1 MKVFYNA
8 LFCSALFRFSSTVA
22 DQATYNIDESVDA
35 RDELS
40 PLADDQPV
48 NIIFRTS
55 DEITDYML
63 PMSMSVKKEI
73 GRTGI
78 KPATVSKRDL
88 QQLERSGIIYEFD
101 SKVFVL
107 GHPDSASHLRKLA
120 EETPYGIPMVLENMD
135 FWNGLDA
142 PDGSIK
148 VCVAD
153 TGYDYGHEDLPQDDD
168 VTGSNSSNGSWNKD
182 GHGHG
187 THCSGTV
194 AGLGDNSKGVVGVI
208 PNNMNEKFQLVIGKA
223 LTDSGSGSLSGVLEA
238 VQHCVDNGAK
248 VVSLSLGGGGYSSVT
263 NEFYNNLYENEDI
276 LFVAAAGNGGS
287 GSKLYPASY
296 PALMSVAA
304 IDSNKNKA
312 SFSQYNDQVEI
323 SAPGVGVKSSLP
335 DDKYAAWSGTSMATP
350 HVAGV
355 AGLLWMYFPDCKNY
369 QIRNVLAAT
378 AKDLGTDGCD
388 ISYGYGLVQAKKAYE
403 LLSQGNCGGEIGEDT
418 PKGGCEQLY
427 PEPNC
432 DKNSDC
438 DDGDEC
444 TVDTCD
450 NGQCISTPNCASCG
464 KSKVD
469 VEITIDNYGEET
481 AYNIKDSSGQEVMKG
496 SGWPSNSVNS
506 FWKCL
511 SSGGYSFTIT
521 DGYGDGLCCSYGNGG
536 YSVKV
541 NDEEVASGGQFSSEE
556 TKSFNVGT
564 TAPVSPPT
572 PAPVEQTFAPTTSVS
587 EEEQTF
593 APTTSVSEEEQTF
606 APTTSVSE
614 EEQTFAPTTSVSEE
628 EQTFAPTTS
637 VSEEEQTSAP
647 TEEEQT
653 FAPTT
658 SVSEEEQTSAPT
670 EEEQTF
676 APTTSVSEE
685 EQTSAPTT
693 SVSEEVVFPP
703 TSTSSKAPTTPNPDT
718 IMPTPYPTGTAPTPY
733 PTDVPLTSSPT
744 ETPPTPYPTDSP
756 PTPSPT
762 QTAPTPYPTQVAPT
776 DFPTITPP
784 TMHPTD
790 TPPTM
795 NPTDTPPTAF
805 PTQTAPTP
813 FPTET
818 PPTSSPTSGCKL
830 KGEECSKGSDCCEKK
845 CKKNGTCKK

>member
-1 MKVFYNA
+1 M
-8 LFCSALFRFSSTVA
+8 
-22 DQATYNIDESVDA
+22 
-35 RDELS
+35 
-40 PLADDQPV
+40 
-48 NIIFRTS
+48 
-55 DEITDYML
+55 
-63 PMSMSVKKEI
+63 
-73 GRTGI
+73 G
-78 KPATVSKRDL
+78 
-88 QQLERSGIIYEFD
+88 
-101 SKVFVL
+101 
-107 GHPDSASHLRKLA
+107 
-120 EETPYGIPMVLENMD
+120 
-135 FWNGLDA
+135 
-142 PDGSIK
+142 
-148 VCVAD
+148 
-153 TGYDYGHEDLPQDDD
+153 
-168 VTGSNSSNGSWNKD
+168 
-182 GHGHG
+182 
-187 THCSGTV
+187 
-194 AGLGDNSKGVVGVI
+194 
-208 PNNMNEKFQLVIGKA
+208 
-223 LTDSGSGSLSGVLEA
+223 
-238 VQHCVDNGAK
+238 
-248 VVSLSLGGGGYSSVT
+248 
-263 NEFYNNLYENEDI
+263 
-276 LFVAAAGNGGS
+276 
-287 GSKLYPASY
+287 
-296 PALMSVAA
+296 AA

-388 ISYGYGLVQAKKAYE
+388 IQYGYGLVQAKKAYE

-438 DDGDEC
+438 DDDDVC

-450 NGQCISTPNCASCG
+450 NGQCISSPNCASCG

-469 VEITIDNYGEET
+469 VEITIDNYGGET

-541 NDEEVASGGQFSSEE
+541 NDEEVASGGQFGSEE
-556 TKSFNVGT
+556 TKTFNVGT

-606 APTTSVSE
+606 APTI
-614 EEQTFAPTTSVSEE
+614 
-628 EQTFAPTTS
+628 
-637 VSEEEQTSAP
+637 
-647 TEEEQT
+647 
-653 FAPTT
+653 
-658 SVSEEEQTSAPT
+658 
-670 EEEQTF
+670 
-676 APTTSVSEE
+676 
-685 EQTSAPTT
+685 

-784 TMHPTD
+784 TMS
-790 TPPTM
+790 
-795 NPTDTPPTAF
+795 PTDTPPTAF

-818 PPTSSPTSGCKL
+818 PPTSYPTAFVCKV
-830 KGEECSKGSDCCEKK
+830 KGEACSKGSDCCEKK